1 MPVPPGYACVVGGRR
16 MTGIIGTSDSAVIRL
31 EVKRI
36 LTTGLTIVWDVPSV
50 VMVMFQICTLPDRH
64 P

>member
-1 MPVPPGYACVVGGRR
+1 